1 MAPQPQGAP
10 RWDARTQRWVWDA
23 PADTP
28 APGPASGPAAT
39 PQAPPA
45 YDPLAPT
52 APQAYDAGAS
62 PAPQAQD
69 GSRPPLYDGGRP
81 PLYDGGLPPVPP
93 PYDPHLPPGP
103 PPPPPVPPGPPR
115 PDGPGG
121 RRWLTPTTAG
131 IAVAALAIGA
141 AAVWFVERGSG
152 QPSPHAGAS
161 ASSAPVDGGGSG
173 SRPPLAESS
182 GSPSE
187 SPSGSPSASTGPST
201 DAAHE
206 TVRDPKGFTIAV
218 PSGWLREEAE
228 SGVFYRSPDRTSLL
242 QVFRVS
248 EADLSPL
255 GAVQGAS
262 ADLRARTSGYEE
274 IRVGQV
280 PGSADAAELVYEYD
294 SVESHG
300 RRRGVER
307 VSRTQDGAKWAVLTA
322 GPAADWT
329 VTLGH
334 HSAALE
340 AFRPGG

>member
-23 PADTP
+23 PAGAPAGTP
-28 APGPASGPAAT
+28 APGPASAPAAT

-52 APQAYDAGAS
+52 APQAYD
-62 PAPQAQD
+62 
-69 GSRPPLYDGGRP
+69 GSRPPVHE
-81 PLYDGGLPPVPP
+81 GGLPSVPP
-93 PYDPHLPPGP
+93 PYDPHLLPGP

-115 PDGPGG
+115 PGGPGG
-121 RRWLTPTTAG
+121 RWLTPTTAG

-161 ASSAPVDGGGSG
+161 ASSAPADGGASG
-173 SRPPLAESS
+173 SRSPLGSSS
-182 GSPSE
+182 G
-187 SPSGSPSASTGPST
+187 SPSGSPSASSGPSA

-206 TVRDPKGFTIAV
+206 TVRDPKGFTLAV
-218 PSGWLREEAE
+218 PTGWLREEAE

-262 ADLRARTSGYEE
+262 TDLRARTSGYEE

-329 VTLGH
+329 VTLRH
-334 HSAALE
+334 HTAALE